1 MMGPYYL
8 YPETENRMET
18 YLLFLLEDQNKR
30 IMSIKVAL
38 ITGGSKGIG
47 YGIAESLLKN
57 GYKVAI
63 TSRSINSANEAAA
76 KLVEYG
82 DVLAI
87 EADVKNFQSQ
97 QGAVNL
103 VIEKWGQLDALIA
116 NAGVGNFAPI
126 DEMDVELWNDIID
139 TNLTGVFYSI
149 KASVEEIK
157 KTKGS
162 IFTISSLAGTNFF
175 AGGAAYN
182 ASKFG
187 LTGFTQSVMLDLRK
201 YGVKV
206 STIMPGSVAS
216 HFNDHHPDA
225 ENDAWKI
232 QPEDMGKLIVD
243 LLAMPARTLPSKVEI
258 RPTTPKG

>member
-1 MMGPYYL
+1 M
-8 YPETENRMET
+8 
-18 YLLFLLEDQNKR
+18 
-30 IMSIKVAL
+30 KVAL

-47 YGIAESLLKN
+47 FGIAESLLKE

-63 TSRSINSANEAAA
+63 TSRTIASANQAASQ
-76 KLVEYG
+76 LVTHG

-87 EADVKNFQSQ
+87 EADVVDFKSQ
-97 QGAVNL
+97 QDAINL
-103 VIEKWGQLDALIA
+103 ILEKWGQLDVLIA
-116 NAGVGNFAPI
+116 NAGIGHFAPV
-126 DEMDVELWNDIID
+126 DELDINLWKETID

-149 KASVEEIK
+149 KASVEELK
-157 KTKGS
+157 KTRGH

-175 AGGAAYN
+175 AGGSAYN

-216 HFNDHHPDA
+216 HFNDHQPDS